1 MTPEGDRKAFYEST
15 QWNIKKNQETIN
27 QLREETRV
35 LQLQLTDLLQVRLK
49 RFRGVGGGGRQHPQG
64 MLSRRRWPEFIV

>member
-35 LQLQLTDLLQVRLK
+35 LQLQLTALLQVRWM
-49 RFRGVGGGGRQHPQG
+49 RFQGWGGSVPRGCSQGEGGQN
-64 MLSRRRWPEFIV
+64 L